1 MTVVLKDLARASRRE
16 TEALRSS
23 SICTASAA
31 AAVSRDNVLAIFLL
45 VHIILRRS
53 QRIHLIAHV
62 DDRGLDD
69 RGLTRRLASLIRG
82 TSVFWRPR
90 SHGSDLK

>member
-16 TEALRSS
+16 TEVLRSS
-23 SICTASAA
+23 SICTASTAV
-31 AAVSRDNVLAIFLL
+31 AVSRDNVLAIFLL

-62 DDRGLDD
+62 DDRGP
-69 RGLTRRLASLIRG
+69 TRRLASLIRG